1 MISLWH
7 KAYNPKQ
14 SILSKNHK
22 HAVVYKLV
30 TFKDIELPVLF
41 NVDRGYAYG
50 YIYCSERDTGGTVL
64 LNFIKS
70 LQSRVYTHKHTHTH
84 LDSGLYP

>member
-7 KAYNPKQ
+7 KAYKPKQ

-30 TFKDIELPVLF
+30 TFKGIELPVLF

-50 YIYCSERDTGGTVL
+50 YIYCSERHWRD
-64 LNFIKS
+64 
-70 LQSRVYTHKHTHTH
+70 HTT
-84 LDSGLYP
+84 